1 MTFVLGNWR
10 FWAGVLVS
18 VVTLALLVL
27 LVDRQE
33 LLHAL
38 RSADYRYLAPAIALY
53 FLSVYFRSARWK
65 FLLSPVAN
73 IQVRRLFPVVVI
85 GYMANN
91 ILPARLGEL
100 VRAVYLAQ
108 REEKVGVPSSI
119 ATISVERL
127 YDGLTLLAMG
137 AISAPI
143 LLAAGLFD
151 GASIAYQTTAF
162 VLAAGVVFTFA
173 FALVVLTTLSVSER
187 AVGWAVLLTGLL
199 PLRFRAMATD
209 IILRFVE
216 GLATLNSP
224 RKHVTLFL
232 ASLPVWLAE
241 AGVYIVVAYS
251 FNLHEYFDTWWL
263 FGLAI
268 VLVTVTS
275 NLVTAI
281 PTSIGGI
288 GPFEV
293 VAQQTL
299 TGLAV
304 AHATAASYSVAVHL
318 VALWL
323 PVNLVGLALLWIHH
337 VSLRGLTTIPATTI
351 PANSPEPPGDND
363 PAAPSGAGA
372 EVDD

>member
-10 FWAGVLVS
+10 FWAAVLVS

-33 LLHAL
+33 LLYAL
-38 RSADYRYLAPAIALY
+38 RSADYRFLAPAIALY

-73 IQVRRLFPVVVI
+73 IPVRRLFPVVVI

-108 REEKVGVPSSI
+108 REEKIGVPSSI

-143 LLAAGLFD
+143 LLTAGLFD

-162 VLAAGVVFTFA
+162 VLAAGVVLTFA
-173 FALVVLTTLSVSER
+173 FALVVLTTLSVSKR

-199 PLRFRAMATD
+199 PLRFRATATD

-323 PVNLVGLALLWIHH
+323 PVNLVGLALLWINH
-337 VSLRGLTTIPATTI
+337 VSLRGLTTM
-351 PANSPEPPGDND
+351 PANSPEPPGGND